1 MEVARAVLRRAR
13 EAVGGDDPG
22 RRAGAAGGA
31 DRALVAV
38 EGVGDLG
45 AVGGDR
51 DVDGRAV
58 HRVRDRVHQ
67 HRRVEPVEHLA
78 VLLHAQDLVA
88 VADGDRAVV
97 GLRGGAVG
105 VLGGA
110 VRGHLVLAAAVAGG
124 EPDVAALDVDDRV
137 GGRHGRGERERRRRA
152 PGGHEAAAAAREG
165 GERVHG
171 AGLCRPGHHPAF
183 RLTPRARVRR
193 DRVCLSCRADG
204 PRLDRPLP
212 HRRTACPRRRG
223 RGDARAAPRLLP
235 PPAREHAQDAR
246 GARRRGA
253 GDAVR
258 GRPRR
263 GDLGAPRGGADLRRR
278 RRAHDR
284 AGRRAA
290 RARGGGG
297 RPRRRRA
304 ADRAAG
310 GAARPARPHGR
321 RHDRHPARADRDPRR
336 RRQRHRQDDHDR
348 QARLAPARTRSARPW

>member
-1 MEVARAVLRRAR
+1 MRRIS
-13 EAVGGDDPG
+13 
-22 RRAGAAGGA
+22 
-31 DRALVAV
+31 
-38 EGVGDLG
+38 
-45 AVGGDR
+45 
-51 DVDGRAV
+51 
-58 HRVRDRVHQ
+58 
-67 HRRVEPVEHLA
+67 
-78 VLLHAQDLVA
+78 VA

-97 GLRGGAVG
+97 GLRRGAVG

-137 GGRHGRGERERRRRA
+137 GGRDAPGRARA
-152 PGGHEAAAAAREG
+152 PPPRTRRPEPRRLREGWGASSWRGTLPSGPSPSLPVNPTAGCGEIVSVYPAAPMARDWTELFLTDGPVPAAAA
-165 GERVHG
+165 
-171 AGLCRPGHHPAF
+171 
-183 RLTPRARVRR
+183 
-193 DRVCLSCRADG
+193 
-204 PRLDRPLP
+204 
-212 HRRTACPRRRG
+212 G

-246 GARRRGA
+246 GARRRGP
-253 GDAVR
+253 GHAVR

-310 GAARPARPHGR
+310 RAARAARAHGR

-348 QARLAPARTRSARPW
+348 QARLAPAATRSARPS